1 MAKDKLYQVR
11 VFAAVAYEN
20 SEIDSEDANDAFN
33 TAVNE
38 IEEQLWKTDL
48 ELDEWD
54 GEVWE
59 IQTH

>member
-11 VFAAVAYEN
+11 VFATVTYEN
-20 SEIDSEDANDAFN
+20 SEIEAEDAKEAFN
-33 TAVNE
+33 IAVNE
-38 IEEQLWKTDL
+38 IEEQLKKTDL